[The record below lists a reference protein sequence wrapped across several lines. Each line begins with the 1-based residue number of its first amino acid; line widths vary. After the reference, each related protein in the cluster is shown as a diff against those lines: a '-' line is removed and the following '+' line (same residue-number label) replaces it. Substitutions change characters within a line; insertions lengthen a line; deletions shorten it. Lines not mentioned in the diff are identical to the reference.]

1 MQRTKFRT
9 RHGTWVRSRPATLMG
24 FPDLSDDVLGDWDCT
39 RAHRTRAASKFDRA
53 ELDRCIRNARLQTV
67 V

>member
-1 MQRTKFRT
+1 MQRTNFRT
-9 RHGTWVRSRPATLMG
+9 RRGTFLKDRFATLMG
-24 FPDLSDDVLGDWDCT
+24 LPDLSDDVLGDWDCT
-39 RAHRTRAASKFDRA
+39 RAHRTRSASKFDRA